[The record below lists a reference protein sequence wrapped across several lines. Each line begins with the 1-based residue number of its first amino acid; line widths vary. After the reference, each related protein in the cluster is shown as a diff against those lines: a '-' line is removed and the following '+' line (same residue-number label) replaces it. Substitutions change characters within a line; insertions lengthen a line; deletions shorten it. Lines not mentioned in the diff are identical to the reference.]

1 MRIPTAIAALALSAL
16 TVSSMSGTQAQ
27 APSRFPV
34 TITNCGV
41 KTTYKKMPE
50 RVVTTYSVTTEIML
64 RLGLGGRIVGAASY
78 GEPLPSD
85 LEGAYQKLNLI
96 GKDYN
101 ISKEVMVSLRPDL
114 VFDNEP
120 VGTYDAGKGSATQA
134 DLRAS
139 GANIYTVTA
148 KCGGGVKNARLEDI
162 YTDLTNIGRLFGV
175 EEKARAVSSEISRGV
190 AAVRARIASRTP
202 VKALIFEGG
211 EGPFTVYG
219 TGTWGSALTLAG
231 GSNVIADL
239 NLPYANLSAEEI
251 AARDIEAFVVI
262 EYDGKAAERAEFLFK
277 TFPNSKAAKSKRWVA
292 VDYELVNP
300 GIRAHK
306 GVEAIARGLYPDA
319 FKR

>member
-1 MRIPTAIAALALSAL
+1 MRLPATIAALALSAL
-16 TVSSMSGTQAQ
+16 AVSSLAQ
-27 APSRFPV
+27 APSRFPLTV
-34 TITNCGV
+34 KNCGV
-41 KTTYKKMPE
+41 STTFKKTPE

-64 RLGLGGRIVGAASY
+64 RLGLGSRIVGAASY
-78 GEPLPSD
+78 GEPMPGD
-85 LEGAYQKLNLI
+85 LEGAYQKLNRV

-101 ISKEVMVSLRPDL
+101 IPKEVMVTLRPDL

-134 DLRAS
+134 ELRAS
-139 GANIYTVTA
+139 GANIYTITA
-148 KCGGGVKNARLEDI
+148 KCGGGVKDARLEDI
-162 YTDLTNIGRLFGV
+162 YTDLNNIGRLFGV
-175 EEKARAVSSEISRGV
+175 EDKARVVSSEISRGV
-190 AAVRARIASRTP
+190 AAVRARVASRKP
-202 VKALIFEGG
+202 VSALIYESG

-231 GSNVIADL
+231 GKNAIADL
-239 NLPYANLSAEEI
+239 NVPYANLSAEEI

-262 EYDGKAAERAEFLFK
+262 EYDGKAAERAAFLFK

-292 VDYELVNP
+292 VDYELLNP

-306 GVEAIARGLYPDA
+306 GVEAIARGLHPEA